1 MSVPLVGILM
11 GSDSDWDQMK
21 GTVQALKD
29 LGVPCEAT
37 VMSAHR
43 TPDQVRDYATS
54 AEERGIQVI
63 VAGAGGAAHL
73 AGVVAS
79 YTTLPV
85 VGVPLDSGKNLSGVD
100 ALHATVQMPPG
111 VPVASMGIG
120 EWGAT
125 NAGLFAAQII
135 ARSND
140 AVRERLEAYKATMPE
155 KVAAKA
161 ETVREK
167 FAKLMEED

>member
-1 MSVPLVGILM
+1 MSAPLVGILM

-21 GTVQALKD
+21 GAVEALKK
-29 LGVPCEAT
+29 LGVPCEAH

-43 TPDQVRDYATS
+43 TPERVREYASS
-54 AEERGIQVI
+54 AEDRGIQVI
-63 VAGAGGAAHL
+63 IAGAGGAAHL
-73 AGVVAS
+73 AGVVAA

-85 VGVPLDSGKNLSGVD
+85 VGVPIDSGKNLSGVD

-120 EWGAT
+120 AWGAT

-135 ARSND
+135 ARGND
-140 AVRERLEAYKATMPE
+140 AVRDAFKAYKAAMPD

-161 ETVREK
+161 EKLQEK
-167 FAKLMEED
+167 FAELMAE

>member
-1 MSVPLVGILM
+1 MSAPLVGILM

-21 GTVQALKD
+21 GAAKALKD
-29 LGVPCEAT
+29 LGVPCEAR

-43 TPDQVRDYATS
+43 TPEQVHEYAAS
-54 AEERGIQVI
+54 AESRGLQVI
-63 VAGAGGAAHL
+63 IAGAGGAAHL
-73 AGVVAS
+73 AGVVAA

-85 VGVPLDSGKNLSGVD
+85 IGVPIDSGKNLSGVD
-100 ALHATVQMPPG
+100 ALYAIVQMPPG

-140 AVRERLEAYKATMPE
+140 AVRDAFEAYKADMPN

-161 ETVREK
+161 EKLQDK
-167 FAKLMEED
+167 FEELMAE